1 MTSPIRTEVDFE
13 DGAAPGA
20 EAEAVDRTE
29 GPYYLH
35 QALPNAVAH
44 PTLLEQPKT
53 KSSAQLATETKS
65 GHFKPTFPRPQRTLA
80 MWR

>member
-1 MTSPIRTEVDFE
+1 MTRLIRTEVLFAD
-13 DGAAPGA
+13 AALGVAA
-20 EAEAVDRTE
+20 EAADRTE
-29 GPYYLH
+29 GLYFQHLV
-35 QALPNAVAH
+35 LPNAVAH
-44 PTLLEQPKT
+44 PTLLEQPKK